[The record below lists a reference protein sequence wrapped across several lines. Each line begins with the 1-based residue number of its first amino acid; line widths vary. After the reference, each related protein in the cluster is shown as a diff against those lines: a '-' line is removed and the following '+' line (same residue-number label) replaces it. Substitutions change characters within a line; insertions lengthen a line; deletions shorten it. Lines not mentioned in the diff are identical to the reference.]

1 MTAIILCSR
10 LESSRVPG
18 KALIKYNGITHME
31 HLISRLVVSGYPIYL
46 AVPEAQA
53 KEYSFLLDKFKG
65 QLFISTGCADDPL
78 ARTYKVAK
86 QNGITKIIRVTHDK
100 IFVDTGIMRSMVS
113 QLESNRLDYIYTSSA
128 IAGTGC
134 EVISFNALEAAANKF
149 KKVEHISYAIRAI
162 TKKTLNYQ
170 FMQADGDCDDS
181 IRLLI
186 DYPED
191 VAVMDI
197 IFTTLGNDCTLP
209 DVVKFIDSNSWLRN
223 MSMVP
228 LVTVYTCAYNAEK
241 WINEAMG
248 SVAFQDKFKE
258 FEYILIDDFSTDKTL
273 FNMAKFCQTFKRTKF
288 YKNTKNEG
296 LATSSNR
303 ALSLARGKYII
314 RLDADDYFTSKTSI
328 SSLIEVMENTPGD
341 IGCDI
346 VYPDCYTNKTKTER
360 QSSTEHNHVGGTL
373 FRTSALNHLKFTDKM
388 RGYDSL
394 DIYLRA
400 KDVLKIARTN
410 TPTFLYRQH
419 NESLSKNNLGER
431 SKLKKSLEDN
441 HGKSGETSL
450 RGT

>member
-18 KALIKYNGITHME
+18 KALIKYNGITHIE
-31 HLISRLVVSGYPIYL
+31 HLITRLVPSGYPIYL

-53 KEYSFLLDKFKG
+53 SKYSFLLDKFKG
-65 QLFISTGCADDPL
+65 QLFISTGCSDDPL

-100 IFVDTGIMRSMVS
+100 IFVDVNIMTSMVN
-113 QLESNRLDYIYTSSA
+113 QMEINKLDYVFTSSA

-134 EVISFNALEAAANKF
+134 EIISFNALEAAANKF
-149 KKVEHISYAIRAI
+149 KKVEHISYAIRCV
-162 TKKTLNYQ
+162 TKKILNYA
-170 FMQADGDCDDS
+170 FMSADIDSDDS
-181 IRLLI
+181 FRLLV

-197 IFTTLGNDCTLP
+197 IFTTLGSDCTLQ
-209 DVVKFIDSNSWLRN
+209 DVIRFIDANNWLRN
-223 MSMVP
+223 MNKMP

-248 SVAFQDKFKE
+248 SVAFQDRFKE
-258 FEYILIDDFSTDKTL
+258 FEYILIDDYSSDKTL

-288 YKNTKNEG
+288 YKNSKNEG

-303 ALSLARGKYII
+303 ALNMARGKYII
-314 RLDADDYFTSKTSI
+314 RLDADDYFTGKNSI
-328 SSLIEVMENTPGD
+328 SSLIEVIEDGYR
-341 IGCDI
+341 DI
-346 VYPDCYTNKTKTER
+346 VYPDCYTNKTKTAT
-360 QSSTEHNHVGGTL
+360 QSSIEHSHVGGAL

-410 TPTFLYRQH
+410 QPTFLYRQH
-419 NESLSKNNLGER
+419 DGSLSKNNLEER
-431 SKLKKSLEDN
+431 SKIKKSLEEK
-441 HGKSGETSL
+441 HEQPGI
-450 RGT
+450 